1 MRPPHAL
8 AHAALGLA
16 LALSLVACGA
26 DATDPDSGLPVVSDA
41 WVRPP
46 LGDDRPAAGYLTI
59 VNPGVDADTLIGAS
73 SPVATS
79 VEIHESMPDG
89 AGMMAMQPIDRL
101 EIEPGEAVIFEPGGY
116 HLMLLDVSG
125 MPAVGESVELTLS
138 FELAGDIVVQAK
150 VRAD

>member
-1 MRPPHAL
+1 MRPPYAL

-26 DATDPDSGLPVVSDA
+26 DAGDPASGLPVVSDA

-46 LGDDRPAAGYLTI
+46 IGDDRPAAGYLTI
-59 VNPGVDADTLIGAS
+59 ENPGVDADTLIGAS
-73 SPVATS
+73 SPIAGS
-79 VEIHESMPDG
+79 VEIHESMLDG
-89 AGMMAMQPIDRL
+89 AGMMAMAPVDQL
-101 EIEPGEAVIFEPGGY
+101 EIEPGDTVTFEPGGY

-138 FELAGDIVVQAK
+138 FELAGDIVVQAE
-150 VRAD
+150 VRAG